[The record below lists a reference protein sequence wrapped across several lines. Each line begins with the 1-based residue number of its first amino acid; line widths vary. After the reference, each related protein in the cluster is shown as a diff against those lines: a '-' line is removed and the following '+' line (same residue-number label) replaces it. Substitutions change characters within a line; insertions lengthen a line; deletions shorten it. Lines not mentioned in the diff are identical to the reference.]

1 MKNYG
6 PSKLRGKPFYFTTF
20 GPPLIPAARQ
30 RNPLQATGGSGL
42 LPGRGGAQQGGLPR
56 VVLRHCDSA
65 KGEGRASAGG
75 LSDRQRDPSDG
86 ADLGNGAASRWCRPA
101 PSAGW
106 LC

>member
-1 MKNYG
+1 
-6 PSKLRGKPFYFTTF
+6 
-20 GPPLIPAARQ
+20 LIPAARQ

-106 LC
+106 LF